1 VGWLPVGLVVGG
13 SDDVGKRVTE
23 RMPQVVCAA
32 CGAEVVVMHRGP
44 GLLLCVCGVWREV
57 SVFSSTSPQTSEV
70 VLAPGSTGVV
80 VVEQPFRQATLPLPN
95 LRLPNS
101 NVVLKRAVSPATRL
115 CTNFQNAWLHQSNF
129 VVRKKHVQ
137 RDNAIA
143 Q

>member
-57 SVFSSTSPQTSEV
+57 SVFSSTSPDVGGGAGTRQRGRCRATV
-70 VLAPGSTGVV
+70 PPG
-80 VVEQPFRQATLPLPN
+80 
-95 LRLPNS
+95 
-101 NVVLKRAVSPATRL
+101 
-115 CTNFQNAWLHQSNF
+115 
-129 VVRKKHVQ
+129 HV
-137 RDNAIA
+137 ALTKPPTA
-143 Q
+143 QFKCCP